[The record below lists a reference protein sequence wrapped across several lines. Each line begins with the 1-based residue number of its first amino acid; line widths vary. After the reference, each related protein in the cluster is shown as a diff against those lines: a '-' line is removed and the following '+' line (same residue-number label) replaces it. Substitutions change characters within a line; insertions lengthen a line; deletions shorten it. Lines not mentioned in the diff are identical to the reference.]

1 MRGKGGIA
9 TRKTNDERR
18 AMNDERNNEQGSTD
32 SPRRTEE
39 RRMLLVRR
47 SSSCARRSP
56 LLVSALRSSPVVRR
70 LSVLLD
76 DGDLELRS
84 HIAMQ
89 LDRDCRLAEGLDGV
103 GQLDLAAV
111 DVEAL
116 DRQCLR
122 DIGG

>member
-1 MRGKGGIA
+1 MTSG
-9 TRKTNDERR
+9 TTNKERR
-18 AMNDERNNEQGSTD
+18 THRANRGATNA
-32 SPRRTEE
+32 PC
-39 RRMLLVRR
+39 

-76 DGDLELRS
+76 DGDLELRG
-84 HIAMQ
+84 HVAMQ

-116 DRQCLR
+116 ERQCLR
-122 DIGG
+122 DIG